1 MMTKAAQH
9 RDEPVQSKN
18 PLDKMMTP
26 AQVARRRFKSSLPRK
41 QGQRDLAP
49 MEAIGHMMNV
59 FTRFM
64 QEMEGVGLDP
74 QDVKA
79 AIVYYQPKTKGKEHV
94 LAQTEVLPTKPA
106 DVGAFCEKILLLDK
120 PVFLGMLFEQHDR
133 KAEKNADAKQ
143 AWVAFGVPFTEAHDA
158 AARLIA
164 ARDQL
169 LKGGF
174 KKVAN

>member
-18 PLDKMMTP
+18 PLDKTMTP

-74 QDVKA
+74 QASKRPSCITNRKPRA
-79 AIVYYQPKTKGKEHV
+79 KNTCSPNRG
-94 LAQTEVLPTKPA
+94 PTDQA
-106 DVGAFCEKILLLDK
+106 RRRRRILEKILLLDK